1 MNKKS
6 KKQGSIAFLL
16 RFICFFNFFVLYLPR
31 VYQKKVI
38 TMNAVSL
45 NNLWTYLQGLSLSAS
60 NQRWLGERLIEASAT
75 QTATFSE
82 EELKLKKL
90 NALFGV
96 WSDQEGE
103 QIEAAIREARE
114 AEYERELVS
123 MDE

>member
-1 MNKKS
+1 
-6 KKQGSIAFLL
+6 
-16 RFICFFNFFVLYLPR
+16 
-31 VYQKKVI
+31 
-38 TMNAVSL
+38 MNAVSL